1 MMLRPHTRSFLAG
14 LMIALAVA
22 SLACAQA
29 TQTTGTGTSR
39 RTLLGDQIRAA
50 SVSTAY
56 DAVARLRPEWLRRRG
71 PISVRRPE
79 AGEVLVYLDDMRYGE
94 TRMLHSIPAESVLQ
108 MEFLSGSEATTRYGT
123 GHGGGVIL
131 VRTR

>member
-14 LMIALAVA
+14 LAIALGVA
-22 SLACAQA
+22 TLACAPA

-39 RTLLGDQIRAA
+39 RTLLGDAIRAA
-50 SVSTAY
+50 SVSSAY

-71 PISVRRPE
+71 RSSVRDPG
-79 AGEVLVYLDDMRYGE
+79 AGAVVVYLDGIRHGGTDALR
-94 TRMLHSIPAESVLQ
+94 SIPAESVLQ
-108 MEFLSGSEATTRYGT
+108 MEYLSGAEATTRFGT